1 MNQEKI
7 GKLIKEIREKNHLTQ
22 GELADKLGVT
32 YQAVSKWENGKNI
45 PDIAILKRISEL
57 YDVDINT
64 LLDLKK
70 EKKKSIIWY
79 LIIIILLIISIVMYI
94 VYSKDKDFNFKTITT
109 TCDTFKISGSI
120 AYNNDKSSIYISNI
134 DYCGGEDNTVYD
146 KITCTLY
153 ELHDDN
159 EINISEGKYAKNTNI
174 TLEDYLNGV
183 QFNVDN
189 YQTSCQ
195 SFTDNELYIKIEAV
209 KLDKTVTYKIPLTLN
224 NNCN

>member
-70 EKKKSIIWY
+70 EKKKRYFYHQYCLFYFCNYINWY
-79 LIIIILLIISIVMYI
+79 V
-94 VYSKDKDFNFKTITT
+94 
-109 TCDTFKISGSI
+109 
-120 AYNNDKSSIYISNI
+120 
-134 DYCGGEDNTVYD
+134 
-146 KITCTLY
+146 
-153 ELHDDN
+153 
-159 EINISEGKYAKNTNI
+159 
-174 TLEDYLNGV
+174 
-183 QFNVDN
+183 
-189 YQTSCQ
+189 
-195 SFTDNELYIKIEAV
+195 
-209 KLDKTVTYKIPLTLN
+209 
-224 NNCN
+224 